1 MIKHFSET
9 TGHQR
14 LVYGAVV
21 GVLVGMIPLQASW
34 ASHALLAWC
43 AGAATFLLL
52 AWWLA
57 FKFDAAG
64 TRAHAQAQ
72 DQPSVSLFALVLAS
86 VFASTAAIA
95 VMLQQVKYLTTLS
108 LLMHL
113 ALSMLALALS
123 WLLMQAIFAFR
134 YAHLYYREEL
144 HGREPGAGLE
154 FPGKQPPD
162 YFDFL
167 YYAHVVGMTSQVSD
181 VVVTSRK
188 MRRLTLLH
196 SVTSFAFNM
205 LVLALSINVMSG
217 AIKF

>member
-1 MIKHFSET
+1 M
-9 TGHQR
+9 
-14 LVYGAVV
+14 V
-21 GVLVGMIPLQASW
+21 GVVVSLLPFPVSW

-43 AGAATFLLL
+43 AGSATFLVL

-57 FKFDAAG
+57 IACDAAR
-64 TRAHAQAQ
+64 TRALAQTQ
-72 DQPSVSLFALVLAS
+72 DQPSVLLFLLVLAS

-95 VMLQQVKYLTTLS
+95 VMLQQAQGLGTLA
-108 LLMHL
+108 LLAHL
-113 ALSMLALALS
+113 ALSMVALGLS

-134 YAHLYYREEL
+134 YAHLYYQEEL
-144 HGREPGAGLE
+144 RGHVAGAGLE